1 MIFLCVFGVVYTQ
14 VEMFLMLH
22 WVFDVTS
29 IPTVVRLTACPVWIV
44 YTQRN
49 IKNIIWTAFQSNV
62 FVRNYAVYTL
72 AGKSLNPFSI
82 WYFFC
87 VLVLCTQVD
96 MMFVVLPWVFI
107 HTGQAGKFAW
117 PQAQCMAHRGQ
128 ANFSAGLS
136 VWMHTQSIT
145 P

>member
-62 FVRNYAVYTL
+62 FVRNYTVYTH

-87 VLVLCTQVD
+87 VLVLCTQVHGYD
-96 MMFVVLPWVFI
+96 VCGVTLSVHPHRASWKVCLTTGTVHGPPWS
-107 HTGQAGKFAW
+107 GKLF
-117 PQAQCMAHRGQ
+117 R
-128 ANFSAGLS
+128 LS